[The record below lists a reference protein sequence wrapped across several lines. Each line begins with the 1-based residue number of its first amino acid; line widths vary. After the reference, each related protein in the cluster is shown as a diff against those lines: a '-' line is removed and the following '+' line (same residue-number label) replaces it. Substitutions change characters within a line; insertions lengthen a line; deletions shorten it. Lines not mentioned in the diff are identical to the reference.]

1 MISISFYEEL
11 AKIQTFI
18 VFIAS
23 GSFSKSNLSTTDGTD
38 VGIDIDRSPAMS
50 IISIQLDAIG
60 IAIIPL
66 LDDDTSLPLADVGL
80 DGAADRKAELV
91 CNSTSIEAFLQ
102 EGNIEVLANEDESA
116 LTLFTFLP
124 SALETTREHHS
135 NALEDELLVFALD
148 SDDTLV
154 AVEVGTILHDETL
167 NPGLHHGDI
176 DLTFE
181 LGGRGHDRL
190 VVLMLGIRIVEKFGL
205 ELQDALEIEGANVEK
220 ILGRDLAMLGTKNGS
235 RGSELTKAILDGLE
249 LGFVLDDIR
258 LIENDLGWWE

>member
-1 MISISFYEEL
+1 
-11 AKIQTFI
+11 
-18 VFIAS
+18 
-23 GSFSKSNLSTTDGTD
+23 
-38 VGIDIDRSPAMS
+38 MS

-249 LGFVLDDIR
+249 LGFILYDIR
-258 LIENDLGWWE
+258 LVENDLHVGWWE

>member
-1 MISISFYEEL
+1 
-11 AKIQTFI
+11 
-18 VFIAS
+18 
-23 GSFSKSNLSTTDGTD
+23 
-38 VGIDIDRSPAMS
+38 MS
-50 IISIQLDAIG
+50 VISIQLDAIG

-80 DGAADRKAELV
+80 DGAADRKAELIGDL
-91 CNSTSIEAFLQ
+91 TGGKPFLQ

-116 LTLFTFLP
+116 LTFFTGLP
-124 SALETTREHHS
+124 NALETAREHHS
-135 NALEDELLVFALD
+135 NALEDELLVFTLD

-167 NPGLHHGDI
+167 NPALHHGDI

-235 RGSELTKAILDGLE
+235 RGSELTKAILDDLE
-249 LGFVLDDIR
+249 LGFILDDIR
-258 LIENDLGWWE
+258 FVENDLGWWEWSMCRMYLSGRRFGAWRNFWTRRISWKNIIK

>member
-1 MISISFYEEL
+1 M
-11 AKIQTFI
+11 
-18 VFIAS
+18 
-23 GSFSKSNLSTTDGTD
+23 G
-38 VGIDIDRSPAMS
+38 
-50 IISIQLDAIG
+50 IISIKLDAIG
-60 IAIIPL
+60 VAIIPL
-66 LDDDTSLPLADVGL
+66 LDDDASLPLADVGL
-80 DGAADRKAELV
+80 NGAADRKAELIGDF
-91 CNSTSIEAFLQ
+91 TGLKALLQ
-102 EGNIEVLANEDESA
+102 KGNIEVLANEDESA

-135 NALEDELLVFALD
+135 NALEDELLVFTLD
-148 SDDTLV
+148 GDDTLV

-167 NPGLHHGDI
+167 NPALHHGDI

-235 RGSELTKAILDGLE
+235 RGSELTKAILDDLE
-249 LGFVLDDIR
+249 LGFILDDIR
-258 LIENDLGWWE
+258 FVENDLGWWEWSMCRMYLSGRRFGAWRNFWTRRISWKNIIK